1 VLEPTE
7 ATAADAQAAAQ
18 RALTELIE
26 VGVGVKTAA
35 GVVAELTG
43 LARRD
48 LYEVGLQIKTRLQD
62 LQ

>member
-1 VLEPTE
+1 
-7 ATAADAQAAAQ
+7 
-18 RALTELIE
+18 
-26 VGVGVKTAA
+26 
-35 GVVAELTG
+35 VAELTG